1 MCKYCEDLFGET
13 RKIASRKLEIN
24 GLPIGELETYMT
36 HYADDNETT
45 LESSLC
51 VNDNY
56 IDAVTK
62 INFCPF
68 CGCDLRKKFSHN

>member
-1 MCKYCEDLFGET
+1 MCKYCEDLWGEI
-13 RKIASRKLEIN
+13 RKIGSRKLEIN
-24 GLPIGELETYMT
+24 GIPIGELETYMAY
-36 HYADDNETT
+36 YADDNEAA

-56 IDAVTK
+56 IDVVTK

-68 CGCDLRKKFSHN
+68 CGCDLRKKLSHN